1 MTRSSMLFVV
11 LALCLLVP
19 SGAFAQ
25 ATTLTSRST
34 SEIDAVVFGDCLS
47 EPIHVTGELR
57 SVFHFTLDA
66 AGVAHFTGETNALV
80 RGVGASGTT
89 YVSPAAS
96 HVSNITSPDGATD
109 RLVSTNT
116 FLLISRGGQA
126 NFLFHVTQVF
136 VVNGNGEVTAE
147 VLESRVMC
155 VA

>member
-66 AGVAHFTGETNALV
+66 AGVAHFTGATNA
-80 RGVGASGTT
+80 
-89 YVSPAAS
+89 
-96 HVSNITSPDGATD
+96 
-109 RLVSTNT
+109 
-116 FLLISRGGQA
+116 FLLVSRGGQA